1 MKIQRNKK
9 NKTVHFKLEYAMFF
23 CRDAKAHFRQLP
35 TNALE
40 DDMFSADGAT
50 LKLDKQKNGWK

>member
-23 CRDAKAHFRQLP
+23 CQDAKGHLLQLP
-35 TNALE
+35 ENALDE
-40 DDMFSADGAT
+40 EILSAYGVT
-50 LKLDKQKNGWK
+50 LKLDNNKNV